1 MAFLNRFGRHAA
13 PMLGLRMGWWFESIS
28 DWQSG
33 LETIRQRRYG
43 VIDCRGGRFV
53 AIHFRPVPRL
63 VSAWEVWT
71 LGHWMHRLRPG
82 DRCLV
87 YYNQPRRCPNYLVL
101 MYLVSF
107 RDTSIGTLRRGLA
120 ALDEVARL
128 KRSDALLCNVAS
140 WRISDRVMLRCG
152 WEPHCPSR
160 WSRHFIKR
168 FYGKWPCHPPE
179 ALLGFAPSASA
190 GSADSP
196 WSSTPC
202 ADSPCGDG

>member
-1 MAFLNRFGRHAA
+1 
-13 PMLGLRMGWWFESIS
+13 MGWWLESIT
-28 DWQSG
+28 DLQADAD
-33 LETIRQRRYG
+33 LIRQRRYG
-43 VIDCRGGRFV
+43 VIDCRQGRLA
-53 AIHFRPVPRL
+53 AIHLRPFPKL

-71 LGHWMHRLRPG
+71 VGQWSHRLRPG

-87 YYNQPRRCPNYLVL
+87 YYNQPRRFPNFLVVIYLL
-101 MYLVSF
+101 SF
-107 RDTSIGTLRRGLA
+107 RDTSVATVRRGLTV
-120 ALDEVARL
+120 LDEVARL

-179 ALLGFAPSASA
+179 ALLGFAASCSA
-190 GSADSP
+190 GSAESP
-196 WSSTPC
+196 RSSTQC
-202 ADSPCGDG
+202 ADSPNGHG